1 MRKPVSR
8 IFFVVAAACAV
19 FTFAA
24 DADAQRR
31 FRTPRERGYTRDE
44 VNAVIRRVETRTDE
58 FVKLFDKSLD
68 RSGLDGTRRED
79 NLNDRA
85 QDLEK
90 ATDELRREFDR
101 KESYVATR
109 PEVSRCLNI
118 AGNIDNTMRRRRMGG
133 QTERQ
138 WALLRAE
145 LNELARLYNLPRV
158 R

>member
-1 MRKPVSR
+1 MRKNVSK
-8 IFFVVAAACAV
+8 IFILLAAACAA
-19 FTFAA
+19 FAFST
-24 DADAQRR
+24 DAAAAQRY
-31 FRTPRERGYTRDE
+31 RTPRARGYTRDE
-44 VNAVIRRVETRTDE
+44 VNAMIRRVETRMDE
-58 FVKLFDKSLD
+58 FVRLFAKSLD

-85 QDLEK
+85 KELER

-109 PEVSRCLNI
+109 PEVGRCLNI
-118 AGNIDNTMRRRRMGG
+118 AGEIDRTVRRRRLGG

-145 LNELARLYNLPRV
+145 LNELARVYNLPRV

>member
-1 MRKPVSR
+1 MRETVSR

-19 FTFAA
+19 FAFAA

-85 QDLEK
+85 KELEK

-109 PEVSRCLNI
+109 PEVARCLNI